1 MKTGKLL
8 DNYILDIDEG
18 ILWCTQHEYYIY
30 LIFAIVLSKNFNFE
44 IQKTIDIFDLLLSSY
59 RYNNKIYKLL
69 IDMIPN
75 NLFKEM
81 LNNQEIIEYMKD
93 ILENDEY
100 FVIINKEK
108 SFIDMIIDKSKQK
121 WKIYNFIFIKY
132 IL

>member
-121 WKIYNFIFIKY
+121 
-132 IL
+132 